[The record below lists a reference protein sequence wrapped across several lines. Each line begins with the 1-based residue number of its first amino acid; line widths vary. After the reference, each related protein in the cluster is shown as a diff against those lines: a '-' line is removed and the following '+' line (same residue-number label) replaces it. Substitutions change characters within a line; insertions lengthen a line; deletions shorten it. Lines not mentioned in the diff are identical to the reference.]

1 MSERPTLWLLDS
13 HYQIFRAYYAM
24 PDLRAPDGT
33 PTGAVRG
40 YASQLVKLLVR
51 ERPTHLAAAWDFAL
65 TSFRND
71 IHAGYKAG
79 RTEAPADLEPQFAL
93 CAEVT
98 RALGV
103 AVFGLERFEADDV
116 IATMTAQAL
125 ADGADVVIASSD
137 KDLGALVSDRVSLF
151 DPRTETLLG
160 PAEIE
165 ARLGVAPDLVPDFL
179 TLVGDAVD
187 NIPGVPGI
195 GAKTAAALLRRFGR
209 IEDIPADPREW
220 AGLELRGAARAAR
233 ALADGAAAIALARKL
248 VRMREDLPITA
259 RVADLRWDGADRS
272 LLTAFCERLGVSGL
286 VDRVP
291 RYRG

>member
-1 MSERPTLWLLDS
+1 MLERPTLWLLDS
-13 HYQIFRAYYAM
+13 HFQIFRAYHAM

-40 YASQLVKLLVR
+40 YAAQLVKLLTR
-51 ERPTHLAAAWDFAL
+51 ERPTHVAAAWDFAL
-65 TSFRND
+65 TSFRNE

-93 CAEVT
+93 CHEVT

-103 AVFGLERFEADDV
+103 PVFGIERFEADDV

-125 ADGADVVIASSD
+125 DDGADVVIASSD
-137 KDLGALVSDRVSLF
+137 KDLAALVSDRVSLF

-160 PAEIE
+160 PAEVE
-165 ARLGVAPDLVPDFL
+165 ARLGVPPDLVPDFL

-187 NIPGVPGI
+187 SIPGVKGI

-220 AGLELRGAARAAR
+220 AGLELRGAARVAR
-233 ALADGAAAIALARKL
+233 ALAEGAPAIALARSL
-248 VRMREDLPITA
+248 VQMRENLPIPA
-259 RVADLRWDGADRS
+259 RVADLRWDGADRG
-272 LLTAFCERLGVSGL
+272 LLSAFCERLGVSGL
-286 VDRVP
+286 IDRVP
-291 RYRG
+291 RFRA

>member
-1 MSERPTLWLLDS
+1 MSDRPTLWLLDS

-79 RTEAPADLEPQFAL
+79 RTEAPPELEPQFAL
-93 CAEVT
+93 CDEVT

-103 AVFGLERFEADDV
+103 AVFGLEGYEADDV
-116 IATMTAQAL
+116 IATMTSRAL
-125 ADGADVVIASSD
+125 DEGADVVIASSD

-151 DPRTETLLG
+151 DPRSETLLG

-195 GAKTAAALLRRFGR
+195 GAKTASALLRRFGR

-220 AGLELRGAARAAR
+220 AGLELRGAARVAK
-233 ALADGAAAIALARKL
+233 ALAEGAEAIALARQL
-248 VRMREDLPITA
+248 VRMREDLPISA
-259 RVADLRWDGADRS
+259 RVADLRWNGADRA
-272 LLTAFCERLGVSGL
+272 LLEAFCARLGISGL

-291 RYRG
+291 AFRD

>member
-1 MSERPTLWLLDS
+1 MSDRPTLWLLDS

-40 YASQLVKLLVR
+40 YASQLVKLFAVQ
-51 ERPTHLAAAWDFAL
+51 RPTHVAAAWDFAL

-71 IHAGYKAG
+71 IHDGYKAG

-93 CAEVT
+93 CDEVT

-103 AVFGLERFEADDV
+103 PVFGIERFEADDV
-116 IATMTAQAL
+116 IATMTARAL
-125 ADGADVVIASSD
+125 DEGADVVIASSD

-151 DPRTETLLG
+151 DPRSETLLG
-160 PAEIE
+160 PAEVE

-187 NIPGVPGI
+187 NIPGVKGI

-209 IEDIPADPREW
+209 IEDIPADHREW
-220 AGLELRGAARAAR
+220 AGLELRGAARVAK
-233 ALADGAAAIALARKL
+233 ALAEGKEAIALARQL

-259 RVADLRWDGADRS
+259 RVADLRWQGADRG
-272 LLTAFCERLGVSGL
+272 LLERFCARLGVNGL

-291 RYRG
+291 RFRD

>member
-13 HYQIFRAYYAM
+13 HFQIFRAYYAM

-40 YASQLVKLLVR
+40 YASQLLKLLSR
-51 ERPTHLAAAWDFAL
+51 ERPTHVAAAWDFAL
-65 TSFRND
+65 TSFRNE

-93 CAEVT
+93 CDEVT

-103 AVFGLERFEADDV
+103 PVFGIERFEADDV

-125 ADGADVVIASSD
+125 DDGADVVIASSD
-137 KDLGALVSDRVSLF
+137 KDLAALVSERVSLF

-160 PAEIE
+160 PAEVE
-165 ARLGVAPDLVPDFL
+165 ARLGVPPALVPDFL

-187 NIPGVPGI
+187 NIPGVKGI

-209 IEDIPADPREW
+209 IEDIPADPLEW
-220 AGLELRGAARAAR
+220 AGLELRGAARVAR
-233 ALADGAAAIALARKL
+233 ALADGATAVALARKL
-248 VRMREDLPITA
+248 VQLREDLPITA
-259 RVADLRWDGADRS
+259 RLADLRWDGADRER
-272 LLTAFCERLGVSGL
+272 LTALCERLGASGL
-286 VDRVP
+286 IDRVP
-291 RYRG
+291 RFRG

>member
-1 MSERPTLWLLDS
+1 MSDRPTLWLLDS

-33 PTGAVRG
+33 PVGAVRG
-40 YASQLVKLLVR
+40 YASQLVKLLTLQ
-51 ERPTHLAAAWDFAL
+51 RPTHLAAAWDFAL

-71 IHAGYKAG
+71 IHEGYKAG
-79 RTEAPADLEPQFAL
+79 RTEAPADLEPQLAL
-93 CAEVT
+93 CDEVT

-103 AVFGLERFEADDV
+103 PVFGLERFEADDV
-116 IATMTAQAL
+116 IATMTARAL
-125 ADGADVVIASSD
+125 DEGGDVVIASSD

-151 DPRTETLLG
+151 DPRSETLLG

-165 ARLGVAPDLVPDFL
+165 ARLGVAPNLVPDFL

-195 GAKTAAALLRRFGR
+195 GAKTASALLRRFGR

-220 AGLELRGAARAAR
+220 AGLELRGAARVAK
-233 ALADGAAAIALARKL
+233 ALAEGKAAIALARQL
-248 VRMREDLPITA
+248 VRMREDLPISA
-259 RVADLRWDGADRS
+259 RVADLRWEGADRP
-272 LLTAFCERLGVSGL
+272 LLERFCARFGVNGL

-291 RYRG
+291 RFRA

>member
-1 MSERPTLWLLDS
+1 MSDRPTLWLLDS

-33 PTGAVRG
+33 PTGALRG
-40 YASQLVKLLVR
+40 YASQLVKLFTLQ
-51 ERPTHLAAAWDFAL
+51 RPTHVAAAWDFAL

-71 IHAGYKAG
+71 IHEGYKAG

-93 CAEVT
+93 CEEVT

-103 AVFGLERFEADDV
+103 PVFGLERFEADDV
-116 IATMTAQAL
+116 IATMTARAL
-125 ADGADVVIASSD
+125 DEGADVVIASSD
-137 KDLGALVSDRVSLF
+137 KDLGALVSERVSLF
-151 DPRTETLLG
+151 DPRSETLLG

-209 IEDIPADPREW
+209 IEAIPADPREW
-220 AGLELRGAARAAR
+220 AGLELRGAARVAK
-233 ALADGAAAIALARKL
+233 ALAEGKETIALAREL

-259 RVADLRWDGADRS
+259 RIDELRWHGADRPQ
-272 LLTAFCERLGVSGL
+272 LERFCARLGVNGM

-291 RYRG
+291 RFRD

>member
-1 MSERPTLWLLDS
+1 MSDRPTLWLLDS

-33 PTGAVRG
+33 PTGALRG

-93 CAEVT
+93 CEEVT

-103 AVFGLERFEADDV
+103 PVFGLERFEADDV
-116 IATMTAQAL
+116 IATMTGRAL
-125 ADGADVVIASSD
+125 DEGADVVIASSD

-151 DPRTETLLG
+151 DPRSETLLG

-165 ARLGVAPDLVPDFL
+165 ARLGVPPELVPDFL

-195 GAKTAAALLRRFGR
+195 GAKTASALLRRFGR
-209 IEDIPADPREW
+209 IEAIPADPREW

-233 ALADGAAAIALARKL
+233 ALADATPAIALARQL

-259 RVADLRWDGADRS
+259 RVADLRWEGADRP
-272 LLTAFCERLGVSGL
+272 LLERFCARLGLSGL
-286 VDRVP
+286 IDRVP
-291 RYRG
+291 RFRC

>member
-1 MSERPTLWLLDS
+1 MSDRPTLWLLDS

-24 PDLRAPDGT
+24 PDLRASDGT

-40 YASQLVKLLVR
+40 YASQLVKLFTLQ
-51 ERPTHLAAAWDFAL
+51 RPTHVAAAWDFAL

-71 IHAGYKAG
+71 IHEGYKAG

-93 CAEVT
+93 CEEVT

-103 AVFGLERFEADDV
+103 PVFGLERFEADDV
-116 IATMTAQAL
+116 IATMTARAL
-125 ADGADVVIASSD
+125 DEGADVVIASSD
-137 KDLGALVSDRVSLF
+137 KDLGALVSERVSLF
-151 DPRTETLLG
+151 DPRSETLLG

-195 GAKTAAALLRRFGR
+195 GAKTAAVLLRRFGR

-220 AGLELRGAARAAR
+220 AGLELRGAARVAK
-233 ALADGAAAIALARKL
+233 ALADGKATIALAREL

-259 RVADLRWDGADRS
+259 RVDDLRWQGADRPQ
-272 LLTAFCERLGVSGL
+272 LERFCERLGVKGL

-291 RYRG
+291 RFRD

>member
-1 MSERPTLWLLDS
+1 MNARPTLWLLDS
-13 HYQIFRAYYAM
+13 HYQIFRAYHAM

-40 YASQLVKLLVR
+40 YASQLLKLLVR
-51 ERPTHLAAAWDFAL
+51 ERPTHLAAAWDFEL

-93 CAEVT
+93 CDEVT

-103 AVFGLERFEADDV
+103 PIFGIERFEADDV

-125 ADGADVVIASSD
+125 DEGADVVIATSD
-137 KDLGALVSDRVSLF
+137 KDLGALVSERVSLF
-151 DPRTETLLG
+151 DPRSETLLG

-165 ARLGVAPDLVPDFL
+165 ARLGVPPDLVPDFL

-195 GAKTAAALLRRFGR
+195 GAKTAAALLRCFGR
-209 IEDIPADPREW
+209 IEDIPANPLEW
-220 AGLELRGAARAAR
+220 AGAGVRGAARAAR
-233 ALADGAAAIALARKL
+233 ALAGGKEAIALARSL
-248 VRMREDLPITA
+248 VHMREDLPIRA
-259 RVADLRWDGADRS
+259 RVADLRWEGADRA
-272 LLTAFCERLGVSGL
+272 LLGAFCERLGINGL
-286 VDRVP
+286 IDRVP
-291 RYRG
+291 RFRD

>member
-1 MSERPTLWLLDS
+1 MSDRPTLWLLDS

-33 PTGAVRG
+33 PTGALRG
-40 YASQLVKLLVR
+40 YASQLVKLFTLQ
-51 ERPTHLAAAWDFAL
+51 RPTHVAAAWDFAL

-71 IHAGYKAG
+71 IHDGYKAG

-103 AVFGLERFEADDV
+103 PVFGIERFEADDV
-116 IATMTAQAL
+116 IATMTARAL
-125 ADGADVVIASSD
+125 DEGADVVIASSD
-137 KDLGALVSDRVSLF
+137 KDLGALVSERVSLF
-151 DPRTETLLG
+151 DPRSEALLG

-187 NIPGVPGI
+187 NIPGVKGI

-220 AGLELRGAARAAR
+220 AGLELRGAARVAK
-233 ALADGAAAIALARKL
+233 ALADGKEAIALARKL
-248 VRMREDLPITA
+248 VRMREDLPISA
-259 RVADLRWDGADRS
+259 RVEDLRWQGADRA
-272 LLTAFCERLGVSGL
+272 LLETFCARLGVKGL

-291 RYRG
+291 RFRD

>member
-1 MSERPTLWLLDS
+1 MSDRPTLWLLDS

-33 PTGAVRG
+33 PVGAVRG
-40 YASQLVKLLVR
+40 YASQLVKLLTLQ
-51 ERPTHLAAAWDFAL
+51 RPTHLAAAWDFAL

-71 IHAGYKAG
+71 IHDGYKAG

-93 CAEVT
+93 CDEVT

-103 AVFGLERFEADDV
+103 PVFGLEHFEADDV
-116 IATMTAQAL
+116 IATMTARAL
-125 ADGADVVIASSD
+125 DEGADVVIASSD

-151 DPRTETLLG
+151 DPRSETLLG

-195 GAKTAAALLRRFGR
+195 GAKTASALLRRFGR

-220 AGLELRGAARAAR
+220 AGLELRGAARVAK
-233 ALADGAAAIALARKL
+233 ALAEGKAAIALARKL
-248 VRMREDLPITA
+248 VRMRDDLPISA
-259 RVADLRWDGADRS
+259 RVGDLRWEGAERG
-272 LLTAFCERLGVSGL
+272 LLERFCARLGVSGL

-291 RYRG
+291 RFRS

>member
-1 MSERPTLWLLDS
+1 MSDRPTLWLLDS
-13 HYQIFRAYYAM
+13 HFQIFRAYYAM
-24 PDLRAPDGT
+24 PDLRGPDGT
-33 PTGAVRG
+33 PVGALRG

-51 ERPTHLAAAWDFAL
+51 ERPTHVAAAWDFAL

-103 AVFGLERFEADDV
+103 PVFGIERFEADDV

-125 ADGADVVIASSD
+125 DDGADVVIATSD

-151 DPRTETLLG
+151 DPRSETLLG

-165 ARLGVAPDLVPDFL
+165 ARLGVPPDLVPDFL

-209 IEDIPADPREW
+209 IEDIPADHREW
-220 AGLELRGAARAAR
+220 AGLALRGAARVAR
-233 ALADGAAAIALARKL
+233 ALADGAEAIALARKL
-248 VRMREDLPITA
+248 VRMREDLPITS
-259 RVADLRWDGADRS
+259 RVSDLRWDGADRD
-272 LLTAFCERLGVSGL
+272 LLTRFCERLGVSGL

-291 RYRG
+291 RFRG